1 MLVLFD
7 KRCTTEGAIFGSFG
21 VCTLCILLV
30 FSFCCFVLLLCSYY
44 FSSELALINFSFIF
58 FFFLPPLTEGRTI
71 ACALRAKT
79 AGLNVCLLNVLQ
91 IPIE

>member
-21 VCTLCILLV
+21 VCTLCCLLL
-30 FSFCCFVLLLCSYY
+30 FSLCCFLLLLCSCY

-58 FFFLPPLTEGRTI
+58 FSVALNRRPYDCMRSAGEDGGLKRVFIKRLTNT
-71 ACALRAKT
+71 
-79 AGLNVCLLNVLQ
+79 N
-91 IPIE
+91 

>member
-44 FSSELALINFSFIF
+44 FSSELASINFSLIF
-58 FFFLPPLTEGRTI
+58 FFLLSAAINRRPYDCMRSAGEDGGLERVFIKRLTNT
-71 ACALRAKT
+71 
-79 AGLNVCLLNVLQ
+79 N
-91 IPIE
+91 